1 MADTQAPVKQTP
13 KYTHSKNRFI
23 SLKTDYAKSENV
35 RILLSKK
42 AKVDDLRYAILHKS
56 F

>member
-1 MADTQAPVKQTP
+1 MADTQAPLSKRP
-13 KYTHSKNRFI
+13 NTHSKNRFI
-23 SLKTDYAKSENV
+23 RLKTDYAKSENV
-35 RILLSKK
+35 RILLSRK